1 MALVQP
7 SLCCTL
13 HLSRS
18 LFRGYAPGPPV
29 LNVENKRVVVMF
41 TITNI
46 VYQSGH
52 GSLLQ
57 NEMEDSFNYSEK

>member
-1 MALVQP
+1 M
-7 SLCCTL
+7 
-13 HLSRS
+13 
-18 LFRGYAPGPPV
+18 

-52 GSLLQ
+52 GSSIQ
-57 NEMEDSFNYSEK
+57 NGMEDSFNYSEK

>member
-1 MALVQP
+1 M
-7 SLCCTL
+7 
-13 HLSRS
+13 
-18 LFRGYAPGPPV
+18 

-46 VYQSGH
+46 VYQSGN

-57 NEMEDSFNYSEK
+57 NGMEDSFNYSEN